1 MLSEILA
8 RLPALHPASWD
19 CTRRQCFLKFNLPL
33 LLTTYRCH
41 YRQYITARPS
51 VDCQISYLTPT
62 STSTSGIFHRG
73 SLHHLTPI
81 GAVAP
86 SSAAPSSLPLFLH
99 KAVVSRTGHQLH
111 PIRSQFLGPSKP
123 KINSSGLLPDI
134 TKSCQLLSYSPR
146 PPHRRL
152 VRRHLIRKILINY
165 LLGFVLLVS
174 RPPCRPT
181 VPAFAPTAQVQ

>member
-1 MLSEILA
+1 MLSEIIA

-73 SLHHLTPI
+73 SLHHLTPV

-99 KAVVSRTGHQLH
+99 KAVVSRTHQTTKSPTRALH
-111 PIRSQFLGPSKP
+111 VLKQAHMARRKSIEPQDRLPTEVVL
-123 KINSSGLLPDI
+123 LLPLS
-134 TKSCQLLSYSPR
+134 KYPRRLLRYGPVYLG
-146 PPHRRL
+146 HRRMC
-152 VRRHLIRKILINY
+152 K
-165 LLGFVLLVS
+165 
-174 RPPCRPT
+174 
-181 VPAFAPTAQVQ
+181 

>member
-1 MLSEILA
+1 MGGLSNQFMVASGEWGATRLIWPQFADRGTRGYQFGAKAVWGATRLRFCIL
-8 RLPALHPASWD
+8 RYIITVSCQERGTS
-19 CTRRQCFLKFNLPL
+19 CTRFAPKFLL
-33 LLTTYRCH
+33 
-41 YRQYITARPS
+41 
-51 VDCQISYLTPT
+51 
-62 STSTSGIFHRG
+62 
-73 SLHHLTPI
+73 
-81 GAVAP
+81 
-86 SSAAPSSLPLFLH
+86 
-99 KAVVSRTGHQLH
+99 
-111 PIRSQFLGPSKP
+111 SKP